1 MYAPYWEVVAKLI
14 FYIMNGAMGGDCA
27 KFQTHAAFLQ
37 VESTSRSVSRA
48 AFLSASVPRLS
59 ASFFQALISMEQLSA
74 QGGST
79 TACRGND

>member
-1 MYAPYWEVVAKLI
+1 MLSSIEWTP
-14 FYIMNGAMGGDCA
+14 GAMGAGCA
-27 KFQTHAAFLQ
+27 DSQTHAALLG

-79 TACRGND
+79 TACRGYDHCVRQRYNS